1 VISRLRAGEWVAML
15 GSVGLLVVL
24 FFDWFGVD
32 LGAPPAIVPAQAG
45 GSGLANL
52 AQVEIQRASLSGW
65 STLGWLMLVLLC
77 IAIFGGLAL
86 SYMTAR
92 RTAPAWPVGA
102 SVLTLTFGSI
112 TFVILAIRLLVL
124 AGDDGPVAIGVR
136 WPGYAGL
143 VFALV
148 IPVGAWL
155 ALRDDRTHTA
165 ESLAYTPPPPRP
177 VPGTTAG

>member
-1 VISRLRAGEWVAML
+1 MHRLRAGEWVAML
-15 GSVGLLVVL
+15 GSVGLLVML
-24 FFDWFGVD
+24 FLDWFGVH
-32 LGAPPAIVPAQAG
+32 LGPVPDVAPASSDSG
-45 GSGLANL
+45 GGIANL
-52 AQVEIQRASLSGW
+52 IQLEVQRGSLTGW

-77 IAIFGGLAL
+77 VSIFGGLAL

-112 TFVILAIRLLVL
+112 VFVILAIRLLVL

-136 WPGYAGL
+136 WPAYAGL
-143 VFALV
+143 VFAAL
-148 IPVGAWL
+148 IPVGAWF

-165 ESLAYTPPPPRP
+165 ESRAYTPPPPRP